1 MKKYSLNCWKPLKLF
16 ELQHS
21 HEIWT
26 SAICDESRKN
36 RMDDARLNPKHRD
49 NGQSAAKLRTGERS
63 TTILARGVHCKRLTV
78 EVVHSFGLI
87 NLT

>member
-1 MKKYSLNCWKPLKLF
+1 MNCWKPLKPF

-36 RMDDARLNPKHRD
+36 
-49 NGQSAAKLRTGERS
+49 
-63 TTILARGVHCKRLTV
+63 
-78 EVVHSFGLI
+78 
-87 NLT
+87 

>member
-1 MKKYSLNCWKPLKLF
+1 MKKYSLNCWKPLKPF

-36 RMDDARLNPKHRD
+36 RMDDARLNPKHRK
-49 NGQSAAKLRTGERS
+49 NGQSATKARIEQSS
-63 TTILARGVHCKRLTV
+63 TTIPCGSRAQVIGARSGTFL
-78 EVVHSFGLI
+78 
-87 NLT
+87 